1 MESLIQKLI
10 PGIIA
15 LLCGFVFIFGRQ
27 GIEQKIISS
36 HEKFWK
42 QTLKLQSEVGK
53 FGGLFFGLLNISVI
67 QFSFNSLPSRSQ
79 QEHPMSFRIPLKF
92 SEFLQFPFPSI
103 SIIFE
108 ANDR

>member
-53 FGGLFFGLLNISVI
+53 FGGLFLKTLILFLGISFFLIGLLLIY
-67 QFSFNSLPSRSQ
+67 QF
-79 QEHPMSFRIPLKF
+79 IKKG
-92 SEFLQFPFPSI
+92 
-103 SIIFE
+103 
-108 ANDR
+108 A